1 MPYERNYS
9 VMEVA
14 RRLEH
19 CEGNVNPG
27 VPMGAP
33 AGHAIAQH
41 RDITDAGLQA
51 RHGLSTAFMR
61 HPNAGRIGPLP
72 LGRHQRAYMDL
83 AFALCSVL
91 NIPDVQQLGLRY
103 LDPNP
108 LAPGVIP
115 PKRLVVHCDGQAGGV
130 NVQVSPDGNTVTLDH
145 VRRVQWRRKDSSAKN
160 RGWINRVSSSSH
172 KCSHNRCRSR
182 SNKSEH
188 ALDSDC
194 LPRLALPFTHKYLY
208 R

>member
-145 VRRVQWRRKDSSAKN
+145 VRRVQWAGGRIPQRRIAAGSIGLAPRAINAVIIVVDRDPTN
-160 RGWINRVSSSSH
+160 LNTPWIQT
-172 KCSHNRCRSR
+172 
-182 SNKSEH
+182 
-188 ALDSDC
+188 AY
-194 LPRLALPFTHKYLY
+194 PG
-208 R
+208 